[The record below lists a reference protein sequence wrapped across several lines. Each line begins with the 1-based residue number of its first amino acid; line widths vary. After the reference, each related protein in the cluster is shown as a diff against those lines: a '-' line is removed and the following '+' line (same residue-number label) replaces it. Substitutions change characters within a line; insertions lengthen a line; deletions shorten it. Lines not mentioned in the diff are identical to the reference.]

1 MDICISD
8 NLKMLRQRYSY
19 TLEAVAEIIG
29 VSRQAVAKW
38 EAGESIPDLI
48 NSAKLSVLFKV
59 TLDELVFKPMTE
71 AVSNACN
78 LHANDHVMGMLTIS
92 EDGQIRLPETVM
104 KLFDLQIGENVLLL
118 ADKKQGI
125 AIVKCS
131 QLDKENS

>member
-71 AVSNACN
+71 AVSNA
-78 LHANDHVMGMLTIS
+78 
-92 EDGQIRLPETVM
+92 
-104 KLFDLQIGENVLLL
+104 
-118 ADKKQGI
+118 
-125 AIVKCS
+125 
-131 QLDKENS
+131 